1 MKNKPEPDSD
11 LILYLT
17 EDGRTRL
24 QVRLDGETV
33 WLSLNQMADLFQR
46 DKSVISRHI
55 KNVFEEGEL
64 VRDSVVAESA
74 TTAADGK
81 TYQVEFYN
89 LDVIISVG
97 YRVKSKR
104 GTQFRIWATQRLRE
118 YIVKGFTMD
127 DERLKNPP
135 GKGHI
140 DYFDELL
147 ERIRDIRSSE
157 RRVYLRVREILALAA
172 DYEPTEP
179 ETQVFFQTI
188 QNKLH
193 FAATGKTAAELI
205 AERADAA
212 QPNMGL
218 KAWHGGVVRK
228 GDVTIA
234 KNYLREDEIEELN
247 RIVVMFLDFAEDQAR
262 RKKQIFLQNWVTRL
276 HDFLNLSER
285 PILPDAGKVSRE
297 EAHRLAEEEY
307 ERFAARRREALE
319 AQGQADVLGLLDAE
333 VKKLPKPKKPKP

>member
-24 QVRLDGETV
+24 QVRLEGETV
-33 WLSLNQMADLFQR
+33 WLSLNQMVDLFQR

-55 KNVFEEGEL
+55 KNLFTEGEL
-64 VRDSVVAESA
+64 SAESTVAKSA
-74 TTAADGK
+74 TVQTEGGK
-81 TYQVEFYN
+81 QVTREIEFYN

-179 ETQVFFQTI
+179 ETQVFFQTM
-188 QNKLH
+188 QNKLQ
-193 FAATGKTAAELI
+193 FAATGNTAAELGFGKGEEFRI
-205 AERADAA
+205 PVLGRLSLPQVLANHGYLSCHRSIPSNFLNPISIGRGALDRGGGGRQKRRRASGCRGCRCGFDFPLHTDASAECGCGSD
-212 QPNMGL
+212 GDYGE
-218 KAWHGGVVRK
+218 WGGEFFH
-228 GDVTIA
+228 GDVVCCLI
-234 KNYLREDEIEELN
+234 
-247 RIVVMFLDFAEDQAR
+247 IVPA
-262 RKKQIFLQNWVTRL
+262 I
-276 HDFLNLSER
+276 
-285 PILPDAGKVSRE
+285 
-297 EAHRLAEEEY
+297 
-307 ERFAARRREALE
+307 
-319 AQGQADVLGLLDAE
+319 
-333 VKKLPKPKKPKP
+333 